1 MAEYYALSYEVFDYI
16 YIYIYI
22 YILINKLKINDLK
35 N

>member
-16 YIYIYI
+16 YIYI
-22 YILINKLKINDLK
+22 LINKLKINDLK

>member
-22 YILINKLKINDLK
+22 LINKLKINDLK